1 MLRIHRP
8 AINRVVAFMVYADL
22 IFFTAAGLITPIMAV
37 FYVDRINGGTIA
49 LAGLATALF
58 WVVKSAVQ
66 VPVSLYADNRKGE
79 RDDFVLMVI
88 GYVIAALVPFLYF
101 LFVTEVWQ
109 VYLLEALSGA
119 GYGLLTPTYLAMFT
133 RHIDRQKEN
142 FEWTLHSN
150 AVGLGYASA
159 AAIGGV
165 LAERFGFRPV
175 FLLTSIIM
183 ILSPVVL
190 LSIRKHL
197 YKTDGVVPDPVVAMH
212 DLKDKS
218 S

>member
-1 MLRIHRP
+1 MLRFHRP
-8 AINRVVAFMVYADL
+8 TVNRVVMKMVYADL

-37 FYVDRINGGTIA
+37 FYVDGINGGSIA
-49 LAGLATALF
+49 LAGLVTALF

-66 VPVSLYADNRKGE
+66 VPVSLYADSHKGE
-79 RDDFVLMVI
+79 FDDFVMMVI
-88 GYVIAALVPFLYF
+88 GYAIAALVPFIYF

-109 VYLLEALSGA
+109 VYLLEALSGV
-119 GYGLLTPTYLAMFT
+119 GYGLMVPTYLAMFT

-150 AVGLGYASA
+150 AVGLGYAAA

-165 LAERFGFRPV
+165 LADRFGFRIV
-175 FLLTSIIM
+175 FLLTAIVMS
-183 ILSPVVL
+183 LSPIVL
-190 LSIRKHL
+190 LFIRKNL
-197 YKTDGVVPDPVVAMH
+197 YKSDGTVPDPVVAMR